1 MIHLVLFLL
10 LIIALAFAAVPES
23 KQPDGVA
30 GGPFVSRRKWSST
43 GMGGLDHH
51 YPESPIEEVKLA
63 SELTSKKSKRKPEDP
78 SVHPEGECSDWDQ
91 PELDTLLSLTLFAP
105 SCLST
110 GHHCHHAFENHP
122 YASGCFA
129 FDD

>member
-1 MIHLVLFLL
+1 M
-10 LIIALAFAAVPES
+10 LIIASVLAAVPES
-23 KQPDGVA
+23 KQPDGV
-30 GGPFVSRRKWSST
+30 GGPFFSRRQWSST

-51 YPESPIEEVKLA
+51 YPEPPIKEVELA
-63 SELTSKKSKRKPEDP
+63 SELTSKKSKRKSEDP
-78 SVHPEGECSDWDQ
+78 GVCPEGECSDWDK
-91 PELDTLLSLTLFAP
+91 PEPATLLLLIIFAP

-110 GHHCHHAFENHP
+110 PGHHCHHAFENHP